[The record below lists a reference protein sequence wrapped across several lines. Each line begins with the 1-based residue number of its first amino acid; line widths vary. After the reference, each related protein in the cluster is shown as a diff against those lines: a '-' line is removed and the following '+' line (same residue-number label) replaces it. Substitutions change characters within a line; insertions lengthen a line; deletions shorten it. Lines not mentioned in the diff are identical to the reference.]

1 MAGAA
6 RNVVEKWE
14 RERGRGVDE
23 NGGAEEV
30 VGGGR
35 MGMEGEVPVVDDAV
49 AASEGGGG
57 SGRKAHENG

>member
-1 MAGAA
+1 M
-6 RNVVEKWE
+6 EKWE
-14 RERGRGVDE
+14 RERGRGVEE